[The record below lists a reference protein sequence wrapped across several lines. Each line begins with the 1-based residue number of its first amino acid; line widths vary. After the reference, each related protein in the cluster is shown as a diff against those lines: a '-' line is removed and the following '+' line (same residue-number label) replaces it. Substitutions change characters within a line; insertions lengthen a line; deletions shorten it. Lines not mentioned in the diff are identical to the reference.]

1 MVDLGE
7 INGGD
12 EVGLPHN
19 DIVYFYEGGVGNDEQ
34 VFLSGQYLN
43 DLILLLAENKFLLP
57 REIPQF
63 HLAVFIAH
71 QNVLGNAVVV
81 VT

>member
-34 VFLSGQYLN
+34 VFLSG
-43 DLILLLAENKFLLP
+43 
-57 REIPQF
+57 
-63 HLAVFIAH
+63 
-71 QNVLGNAVVV
+71 
-81 VT
+81 